1 MIPRLLRSGWSN
13 RLIAGVSAAFA
24 VMAYGA
30 MVGFFVLTRLQAR
43 GLLNLSTFETR
54 LTSVAAIVERYFVA
68 APTSGVFLLGQGYI
82 QGQKFADLQGIRP
95 LLFDNT
101 YVDVML
107 FSGIVGLILFV
118 VFFVAMFGYVLNRFR
133 QTGAYWWLAL
143 CGMYFSYPLVAAL
156 NIHTSALYLVTCIV
170 IAYDILS
177 RRSLAPTGVGL
188 SRAPA

>member
-1 MIPRLLRSGWSN
+1 ML
-13 RLIAGVSAAFA
+13 F
-24 VMAYGA
+24 
-30 MVGFFVLTRLQAR
+30 
-43 GLLNLSTFETR
+43 
-54 LTSVAAIVERYFVA
+54 
-68 APTSGVFLLGQGYI
+68 GQGYI

-107 FSGIVGLILFV
+107 FSGVVGLFLFL
-118 VFFVAMFGYVLNRFR
+118 VFLVAMFAYALNRFR

-156 NIHTSALYLVTCIV
+156 NIHASGLYLVTCIV

-177 RRSLAPTGVGL
+177 RRSIALTGAGL
-188 SRAPA
+188 SRVPVAAVG